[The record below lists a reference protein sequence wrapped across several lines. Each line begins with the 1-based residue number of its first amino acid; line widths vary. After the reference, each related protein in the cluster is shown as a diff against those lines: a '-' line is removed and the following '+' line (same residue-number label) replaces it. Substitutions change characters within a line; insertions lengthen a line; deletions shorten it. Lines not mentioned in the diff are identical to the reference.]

1 MFSFR
6 KIREF
11 LFAFAVM
18 AFAGGAGAAPVSLGT
33 IGSSGI
39 SPFDVSLP
47 FSGAFTDSFTFR
59 LGAGNGLQLGLV
71 TSFWGDKP
79 ADAPSFAIDLIGG
92 SGAGSF
98 SPALA
103 VDSDTLSAGLLLS
116 GLVVGDLYT
125 LVISGSDSANLGLSY
140 SLHLAANTV
149 PEPETLFLIL
159 ASLGVM
165 AAARRRK
172 NNMERVPK

>member
-1 MFSFR
+1 MFNFR
-6 KIREF
+6 KPREL
-11 LFAFAVM
+11 LFAFAMMV
-18 AFAGGAGAAPVSLGT
+18 FAGSANALPVSLGT

-39 SPFDVSLP
+39 LPIDVNLP
-47 FSGAFTDSFTFR
+47 FSGVFTNSFTFK
-59 LGAGNGLQLGLV
+59 LGTGNSLQLGLV

-79 ADAPSFAIDLIGG
+79 ADAPSFSIDLTGG
-92 SGAGSF
+92 SGAGNF

-103 VDSDTLSAGLLLS
+103 VDSDTLSAGLLLN
-116 GLVVGDLYT
+116 GLAVGDLYT

-149 PEPETLFLIL
+149 PEAETLFLIL

-165 AAARRRK
+165 GVVRRRK
-172 NNMERVPK
+172 NNTGAVLK

>member
-1 MFSFR
+1 M
-6 KIREF
+6 
-11 LFAFAVM
+11 M
-18 AFAGGAGAAPVSLGT
+18 AFAGGASALPISLGT

-39 SPFDVSLP
+39 SPIDVNLP
-47 FSGAFTDSFTFR
+47 FSGAFANSFTFK
-59 LGAGNGLQLGLV
+59 LGAGNSLYLGLV
-71 TSFWGDKP
+71 TSFWGDTP
-79 ADAPSFAIDLIGG
+79 ADAPSFSIDLTGR

-116 GLVVGDLYT
+116 SLTVGDIYT

-149 PEPETLFLIL
+149 PEPKTLFLIL

-165 AAARRRK
+165 GVVTRRK
-172 NNMERVPK
+172 NNTVLVQK